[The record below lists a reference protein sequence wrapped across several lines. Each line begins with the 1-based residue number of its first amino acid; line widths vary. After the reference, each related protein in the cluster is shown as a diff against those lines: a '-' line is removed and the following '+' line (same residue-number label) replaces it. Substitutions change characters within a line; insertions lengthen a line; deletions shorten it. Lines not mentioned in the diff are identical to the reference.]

1 VGRIVKIIHY
11 SALPVIGGVEF
22 IISKHKELMANDGID
37 VTVIAGDGNPDI
49 LIPELKAS
57 YYKKIQKEILNGCE
71 PDNFK
76 NEVNLLENKLIEVI
90 SSTDLL
96 IVHNLFT
103 MHFNLVATAALT
115 NISKDIRTIAWVHD
129 IAYLDPTYKLPP
141 PDIPQLKLIKSPMDY
156 LEYVTITK
164 YRKELLIDFLDLK
177 SNRVSVISNG
187 IDPYVLLPK
196 EMKKASMELD
206 ILSYYPVVIYPSRLT
221 RRKNYELAIEI
232 ISELEDNPLLLL
244 SAPPDPHN
252 PAFVSYKDE
261 LIELAD
267 EKNVNIVFLSDY
279 IPIKDIYPFY
289 FLGDI
294 LLISSRMEGF
304 GLPVLEAALTRIP
317 AALSN
322 IPPLRE
328 LGEHFKNTLSFNLD
342 ENPKDIALKISN
354 LLKNSKTI
362 IDRREVISNYSWERI
377 YKEKIKKLLEV
388 S

>member
-1 VGRIVKIIHY
+1 MGRIVKIIHY

-22 IISKHKELMANDGID
+22 IISKHKKLMTNDGID
-37 VTVIAGDGNPDI
+37 VEVIAGDGNPDI

-57 YYKKIQKEILNGCE
+57 YYKDIQREILNGCE
-71 PDNFK
+71 PGKFRK
-76 NEVNLLENKLIEVI
+76 EVNLLENKLIDAI
-90 SSTDLL
+90 SSSDLL

-115 NISKDIRTIAWVHD
+115 NLSKDIRTIAWVHD
-129 IAYLDPTYKLPP
+129 IAYLDQTYKLPP
-141 PDIPQLKLIKSPMDY
+141 PVIPQLKLIKSPIDC
-156 LEYVTITK
+156 LEYVAITK
-164 YRKELLIDFLDLK
+164 YRKELLLDFLGLK
-177 SNRVSVISNG
+177 SNRVSVITNG
-187 IDPYVLLPK
+187 IDPYVLLPG

-232 ISELEDNPLLLL
+232 ISELEGNPLLLL

-252 PAFVSYKDE
+252 PAFISYKDE

-267 EKNVNIVFLSDY
+267 EIDVNIVFLSDY

-328 LGEHFKNTLSFNLD
+328 LGEHFKNTIFFDLD
-342 ENPKDIALKISN
+342 ENPKDIAFRISN
-354 LLKNSKTI
+354 FLKKSKI
-362 IDRREVISNYSWERI
+362 IKDRREVINSYSWERI
-377 YKEKIKKLLEV
+377 YKEKIRKLLKI

>member
-1 VGRIVKIIHY
+1 MGRIVKIIHY

-22 IISKHKELMANDGID
+22 IIYKHKKLMTNDGID
-37 VTVIAGDGNPDI
+37 VEIIAGDGNPDI
-49 LIPELKAS
+49 FIPELKAS
-57 YYKKIQKEILNGCE
+57 HYKEIQKEILKGYE
-71 PDNFK
+71 PADFK
-76 NEVNLLENKLIEVI
+76 KEVDLLGNKLIDAI
-90 SSTDLL
+90 SSSDLL

-103 MHFNLVATAALT
+103 MHFNLIATAALT
-115 NISKDIRTIAWVHD
+115 NLSKDIRTIAWVHD

-141 PDIPQLKLIKSPMDY
+141 PDIPQLKLITRPIDWV
-156 LEYVTITK
+156 EYVAITK

-177 SNRVSVISNG
+177 PNRVNVISNG
-187 IDPYVLLPK
+187 IDPYVLLPG
-196 EMKKASMELD
+196 EMKKASIDLD

-232 ISELEDNPLLLL
+232 ISELDGNPLLLL

-261 LIELAD
+261 LFELAD
-267 EKNVNIVFLSDY
+267 EKDVNVIFLSDY
-279 IPIKDIYPFY
+279 IPIRDIYPFY

-304 GLPVLEAALTRIP
+304 GLPVLEAALIRIP

-328 LGEHFKNTLSFNLD
+328 LGEHFQNTIFFDLD
-342 ENPKDIALKISN
+342 ESPKDIAFRISSF
-354 LLKNSKTI
+354 LKNSKI
-362 IDRREVISNYSWERI
+362 IKDRREVINSYSWERI
-377 YKEKIKKLLEV
+377 YKEKIKKLLKI